1 MPGMSEDSQVV
12 VPQSFVALY
21 MEPGRSKPR
30 ASRAEIA
37 LRYELCEDL
46 ATMLTEHAATR
57 RWELSVAEDDVLDRV
72 HQGLLG
78 EASGVDAAEAEWVM
92 RRLAELLD
100 WRESRFHPDA
110 LGAGARGPRS

>member
-1 MPGMSEDSQVV
+1 MPGMSDENQVV
-12 VPQSFVALY
+12 VSQSFVALHL
-21 MEPGRSKPR
+21 EPGRSKPR

-37 LRYELCEDL
+37 ARYEFCEDL

-57 RWELSVAEDDVLDRV
+57 RWELGVAEDDVLERIY
-72 HQGLLG
+72 QGLLG

-100 WRESRFHPDA
+100 WRDSRFHP
-110 LGAGARGPRS
+110 AGLRPGP

>member
-1 MPGMSEDSQVV
+1 MPGMSEENQVV
-12 VPQSFVALY
+12 VPQSFIALY
-21 MEPGRSKPR
+21 VEPGRSKPR
-30 ASRAEIA
+30 AARAEIA
-37 LRYELCEDL
+37 ARYELCEDL

-57 RWELSVAEDDVLDRV
+57 RWELGVAEDDVLDRI

-100 WRESRFHPDA
+100 WRDSRFHPGA
-110 LGAGARGPRS
+110 LRPGP

>member
-1 MPGMSEDSQVV
+1 MPVMSEESQVV

-21 MEPGRSKPR
+21 LEPGRSRPR

-37 LRYELCEDL
+37 ARHEFCEDL

-57 RWELSVAEDDVLDRV
+57 RWELGVAEDDVLDRV

-78 EASGVDAAEAEWVM
+78 AESGVDAAEAEWVM

-110 LGAGARGPRS
+110 LGAAPRAPRG